1 MSLSLFRWGAGMLL
15 TLAALLP
22 AQTATSKIVQLGA
35 TVENTRLDQDSKTA
49 FVRVVN
55 HSQKKITAVNLSVD
69 ITFTNGKTDHF
80 EQMLDLLTLMVTR
93 QGQTGVAGDG
103 ALAPGEGR
111 EIRIDEVNPI
121 SSIHS
126 KVDMVAYLDLS
137 AEVDQNQ
144 EAFNRLVSQRKNR
157 AVAARQVADV
167 ISEAT
172 ASSVTPDPSGMAVNR
187 LKQLLD
193 EAVSKQQGDQQIE
206 LRSAIADLQSAR
218 AKSDLKGY
226 AKQKNDAAVM
236 SSTHANVRRI
246 N

>member
-1 MSLSLFRWGAGMLL
+1 MGFSLFHWGAGVLSI
-15 TLAALLP
+15 LAALSP
-22 AQTATSKIVQLGA
+22 AQTATSKTVQLGA
-35 TVENTRLDQDSKTA
+35 TVENTRLEQDSKIA
-49 FVRVVN
+49 FVRVIN
-55 HSQKKITAVNLSVD
+55 RSERKITAINLSVD

-80 EQMLDLLTLMVTR
+80 EQMFDLLTLIVSK
-93 QGQTGVAGDG
+93 QSKTGVAGEG

-111 EIRIDEVNPI
+111 EIRIDAVNPI

-144 EAFNRLVSQRKNR
+144 EALNRLVFQRKNR
-157 AVAARQVADV
+157 ALAARQIADV
-167 ISEAT
+167 ISEAA
-172 ASSVTPDPSGMAVNR
+172 ASSVTPDASGMAVNR
-187 LKQLLD
+187 LRQMLD
-193 EAVSKQQGDQQIE
+193 EAVSQQQGDKQIE

-236 SSTHANVRRI
+236 SSAHANVRRI